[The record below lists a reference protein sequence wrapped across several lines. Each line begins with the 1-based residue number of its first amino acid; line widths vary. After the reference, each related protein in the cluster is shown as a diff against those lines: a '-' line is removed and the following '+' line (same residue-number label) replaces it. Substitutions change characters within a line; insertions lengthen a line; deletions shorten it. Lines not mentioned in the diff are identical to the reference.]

1 MDAVVKYYLWGSVI
15 LAILFFIIS
24 SNFVY
29 WLTNRLSVSLHGPML
44 YCWKRGG
51 PTLAG
56 MMVHAILFGAIVF
69 GIIDYLYTKLNGS
82 KSIDDNQIKLASP
95 EEDGDGDED
104 DE

>member
-1 MDAVVKYYLWGSVI
+1 MDAVVKYYLWGSII

-44 YCWKRGG
+44 YCWQKGG

-56 MMVHAILFGAIVF
+56 MMIHTILFGAIVF
-69 GIIDYLYTKLNGS
+69 GIIDYLYTKLNGG
-82 KSIDDNQIKLASP
+82 KSIDDNSIQLAS
-95 EEDGDGDED
+95 ENAED
-104 DE
+104 DEE

>member
-1 MDAVVKYYLWGSVI
+1 MDAVVKYYLWGSII

-29 WLTNRLSVSLHGPML
+29 WLTNRLSVSIRGPML
-44 YCWKRGG
+44 YCWQKGG

-56 MMVHAILFGAIVF
+56 MIIHSIIFGAIVF

-82 KSIDDNQIKLASP
+82 KSIDDNGIALPS
-95 EEDGDGDED
+95 EEE
-104 DE
+104 EEE